1 MVLYPRNGGRSGPKT
16 RKMRR
21 LRSDFRRDSRARH
34 YRCCRPVCFVPP
46 RRQATA
52 IRRAQAITA
61 FLEMAICTPQNTAKD
76 TLLTRPPRDAP
87 SPMRR
92 SPTVRT
98 LHVPQRV
105 CVGLSLAPTLLE
117 GKPCLPEHP
126 ARILFWCETPTD
138 RRSTGVS
145 RYFHHPVWLNTSLLP
160 DANQQSPFLAKLKGP
175 MKGANDDAEE

>member
-16 RKMRR
+16 RKTRR

-52 IRRAQAITA
+52 MRQAQAITA
-61 FLEMAICTPQNTAKD
+61 FLKMAIGTPQNTAKD
-76 TLLTRPPRDAP
+76 TLLTRPPRDEP
-87 SPMRR
+87 SPMRP

-105 CVGLSLAPTLLE
+105 CVGLSLAPTLLGGSQAYLSIPQE
-117 GKPCLPEHP
+117 YFPVVRHPQTAEALAYKDIFTTLSGSILPYSP
-126 ARILFWCETPTD
+126 MRTSNP
-138 RRSTGVS
+138 RS
-145 RYFHHPVWLNTSLLP
+145 L
-160 DANQQSPFLAKLKGP
+160 QSSKVQ
-175 MKGANDDAEE
+175 

>member
-34 YRCCRPVCFVPP
+34 YQCCRPVCFVPP

-61 FLEMAICTPQNTAKD
+61 FLKMAICTPQNTTKD

-105 CVGLSLAPTLLE
+105 CVGLSLAPTLL
-117 GKPCLPEHP
+117 GGSQACLSIPQEYFSGVRHP
-126 ARILFWCETPTD
+126 QTAEALAYQDIFTTLSGSILPYSPMRTSNP
-138 RRSTGVS
+138 RS
-145 RYFHHPVWLNTSLLP
+145 L
-160 DANQQSPFLAKLKGP
+160 QSSKVQ
-175 MKGANDDAEE
+175 